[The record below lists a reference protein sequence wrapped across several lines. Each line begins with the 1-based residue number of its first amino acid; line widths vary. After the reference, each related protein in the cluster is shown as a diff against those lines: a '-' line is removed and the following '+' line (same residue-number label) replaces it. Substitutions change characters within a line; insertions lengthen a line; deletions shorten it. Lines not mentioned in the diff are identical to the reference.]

1 MKNKRSKLQIY
12 FDVISAIMTE
22 KQDNGEVS
30 KTRLQHKS
38 NTSYDK
44 LLKFLNSTKL
54 IMWFCWMVLLLS
66 VGNVHLKFQFLI
78 KDLALIW
85 NLWII
90 SLLMENIAS
99 VEKMIGSC
107 FLSDLLIIF

>member
-1 MKNKRSKLQIY
+1 MQIY

-44 LLKFLNSTKL
+44 LLKYLDEMTEK
-54 IMWFCWMVLLLS
+54 
-66 VGNVHLKFQFLI
+66 GLI
-78 KDLALIW
+78 KMEKEIDTTELGTKFYNDYSNVNDLINEITQRLT
-85 NLWII
+85 
-90 SLLMENIAS
+90 
-99 VEKMIGSC
+99 
-107 FLSDLLIIF
+107 